1 MSGKKKPYWWKEQ
14 FLSDKRSYFQNQN
27 AGTEKGMSSREKLD
41 PLSQGRKQIAGK
53 KHTNWK
59 ATGGNGEG
67 KA

>member
-53 KHTNWK
+53 KAHKLESNRREWR
-59 ATGGNGEG
+59 G
-67 KA
+67 